1 VPFVDKGGICRCWLK
16 YLPATIRGLPTAQQF
31 ICKKCRSL
39 SNVVTFEETRDGGYF
54 CRCTK
59 CDAKNRIVMTGE
71 SPSRPGV
78 LPVLGLLE

>member
-1 VPFVDKGGICRCWLK
+1 
-16 YLPATIRGLPTAQQF
+16 LPTAQQF

-54 CRCTK
+54 CRCTE

-71 SPSRPGV
+71 SASRPGV

>member
-1 VPFVDKGGICRCWLK
+1 LLLAFAR
-16 YLPATIRGLPTAQQF
+16 LPTAQQF

-39 SNVVTFEETRDGGYF
+39 SNVVSFEESRDGGYF
-54 CRCTK
+54 CRCTE
-59 CDAKNRIVMTGE
+59 CAAKNRIVMTGE